1 MPDPA
6 NPSDPNPAKP
16 SRPFFST
23 PPGLITGG
31 LLMLVLSFAISCA
44 ITIFLTTND
53 SLVQVAQDPDTGVQT
68 VNRTGMIVGAYV
80 GYTLPILI
88 AFGGVVMLII
98 GAIRWGV
105 YGKNSVGAPSTKPQ
119 ISLLGSINERMLL
132 SETAKRIAYR
142 HEDVNLL
149 RETIREDI
157 QKKEFDAALVLVNE
171 IATTYGHKE
180 EAEEYRDE
188 ILSARTVEMD
198 QKIERALNKL
208 DATLAKHDFEAA
220 GKEALKIQRLYPEA
234 SRVREVHRKVT
245 HARDQYK
252 HDLEREFLEA
262 SKVDD
267 VDRAMELLKEL
278 DKYLTEQEAEQFRE
292 VARGVIGKKRE
303 NLGVQ
308 FKIAVHDKE
317 WLRAVAVGEQV
328 IREFPNT
335 RMADEVRSMLD
346 LLRERAAGQRAA
358 ASRSSDH
365 QNRATDHTAT
375 PLG

>member
-1 MPDPA
+1 MADASQPGETA
-6 NPSDPNPAKP
+6 NNPAP
-16 SRPFFST
+16 RPFFST
-23 PPGLITGG
+23 PPGLVTGG
-31 LLMLVLSFAISCA
+31 LLLLVLSFAISCA
-44 ITIFLTTND
+44 ITVALTTND
-53 SLVQVAQDPDTGVQT
+53 SLVTVVEDPETGAQTID
-68 VNRTGMIVGAYV
+68 RTGMIIGAYV

-105 YGKNSVGAPSTKPQ
+105 YGKNSAGAPSTSKAQ
-119 ISLLGSINERMLL
+119 ITLLGSINERLLL

-142 HEDVNLL
+142 HEDVELL
-149 RETIREDI
+149 RETIREDMS
-157 QKKEFDAALVLVNE
+157 KKDFDAALVLVNE
-171 IATTYGHKE
+171 IAQTYGHKE
-180 EAEEYRDE
+180 EAEEYRDQ
-188 ILSARTVEMD
+188 ILTARTAEMD
-198 QKIERALNKL
+198 QKIERALKKL
-208 DATLAKHDFEAA
+208 DEILAKHDFDTAS
-220 GKEALKIQRLYPEA
+220 KEALKIQRLFPD
-234 SRVREVHRKVT
+234 SPRSREVHRKVAQ
-245 HARDQYK
+245 ARDQYK

-278 DKYLTEQEAEQFRE
+278 DRYLTEPEAEQFRE

-308 FKIAVHDKE
+308 FKIAVHDRE
-317 WLRAVAVGEQV
+317 WLRSVAVGEQI

-358 ASRSSDH
+358 ASRGGDQKSRS
-365 QNRATDHTAT
+365 TDDV
-375 PLG
+375 